1 MNIYRSFI
9 VKEKSLHLS
18 SFAHAVSSA
27 KKCLFIFSP
36 LGEVMIKT
44 KVQLISL
51 QLQAESSATFSV
63 VHCML
68 YVFVSVTLLEY
79 TSLNSSNISLL

>member
-1 MNIYRSFI
+1 
-9 VKEKSLHLS
+9 
-18 SFAHAVSSA
+18 
-27 KKCLFIFSP
+27 
-36 LGEVMIKT
+36 MIKT

-79 TSLNSSNISLL
+79 TSLNSSKFSLL